1 MTVRPVHASPGGPRA
16 PATYREAVTGPRV
29 RSLVVNRAGFSW
41 KSEFSRQ
48 RLPPGVDSTV
58 VLTLELGG
66 RDVADGPHVA

>member
-1 MTVRPVHASPGGPRA
+1 M
-16 PATYREAVTGPRV
+16 
-29 RSLVVNRAGFSW
+29 VNRAGFSW
-41 KSEFSRQ
+41 KSKFSRQ